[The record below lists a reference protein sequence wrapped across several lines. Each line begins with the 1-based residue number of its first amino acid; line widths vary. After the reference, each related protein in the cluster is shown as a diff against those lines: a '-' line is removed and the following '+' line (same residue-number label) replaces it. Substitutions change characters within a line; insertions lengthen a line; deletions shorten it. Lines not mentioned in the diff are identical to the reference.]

1 MAEPCASMDT
11 ILQLLDDLEKEL
23 SELRSLSAVTPL
35 GGYAAVEPS
44 LLRSEMERAGL
55 TASELSRIIDVS
67 RKEVEDWLAARAP
80 TPAWALTTVQ
90 LSALL
95 APSVRRKLLR
105 QSLGQ
110 AIQPKSKS
118 HPFSRIEDL

>member
-1 MAEPCASMDT
+1 MDT

-23 SELRSLSAVTPL
+23 SALRSLSAATPI

-44 LLRSEMERAGL
+44 LLRSELELAGL
-55 TASELSRIIDVS
+55 TASELGRIIDVS
-67 RKEVEDWLAARAP
+67 REEVEAWLAARTP

-90 LSALL
+90 LTALL

-105 QSLGQ
+105 QPLGQ
-110 AIQPKSKS
+110 AIQPKPKS